1 MLFGISARICPLV
14 LTKANHGSNGL
25 GQFLLFSFIMA
36 KIFYCGGLS
45 GRLGMLRAVVPLD
58 DLHSVFS
65 KDSSKY
71 VGKTFPKM
79 KEAATVI
86 EIAPDERGLWKAGFY
101 RATKGPL
108 DFEEQ
113 LRGM

>member
-1 MLFGISARICPLV
+1 
-14 LTKANHGSNGL
+14 
-25 GQFLLFSFIMA
+25 
-36 KIFYCGGLS
+36 
-45 GRLGMLRAVVPLD
+45 MLRAVIPVGY
-58 DLHSVFS
+58 LHSVLS
-65 KDSSKY
+65 EDHSKY

-79 KEAATVI
+79 KEVGTVI
-86 EIAPDERGLWKAGFY
+86 ETTPDERGLWKAGFY

>member
-1 MLFGISARICPLV
+1 
-14 LTKANHGSNGL
+14 
-25 GQFLLFSFIMA
+25 
-36 KIFYCGGLS
+36 
-45 GRLGMLRAVVPLD
+45 MLRAVVPLD
-58 DLHSVFS
+58 DLHSVLS

-86 EIAPDERGLWKAGFY
+86 EVAPDERGLWKAGFY

-108 DFEEQ
+108 DFEAQ